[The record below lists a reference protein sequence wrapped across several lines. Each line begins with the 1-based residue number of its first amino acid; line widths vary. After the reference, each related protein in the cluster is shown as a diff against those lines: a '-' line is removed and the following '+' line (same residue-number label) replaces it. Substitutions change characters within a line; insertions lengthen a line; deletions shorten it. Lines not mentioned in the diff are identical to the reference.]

1 MLKFDEKEQIASVR
15 GALALRPRIEEIV
28 DAVWDAG
35 LKNLC
40 WLGIGGTWAS
50 AMQAVCHMKERTSLE
65 VFSLNAAEYLTTGDR
80 RIGNGTLLVFSSVT
94 GTTSEIVQ
102 AVAKAQAAGAKVLG
116 FVDTAGTTLAEKAD
130 ICICYPKNEQLKF
143 FMAADRFLFREGVMP
158 EYDDMYA
165 QFDRYL
171 PEALV
176 EAEKAADDFARDF
189 VSAHKDDALHYFVG
203 GGTLYGAT
211 YSYAMCYWE
220 EMHWHRTK
228 SIHSAE
234 FFHGMLEIVEKDTPV
249 TLFISE
255 DKQRPL
261 GERVAKFLPRVCDN
275 YTVID
280 TKDYALTG
288 ISEAYRGRVSH
299 LVMHAVTDRI
309 DAHLVDQTGHDMDL
323 RRYYRKMEY

>member
-116 FVDTAGTTLAEKAD
+116 FVDTEGSTLAEK
-130 ICICYPKNEQLKF
+130 
-143 FMAADRFLFREGVMP
+143 RT
-158 EYDDMYA
+158 
-165 QFDRYL
+165 
-171 PEALV
+171 
-176 EAEKAADDFARDF
+176 FAF
-189 VSAHKDDALHYFVG
+189 VTRRMNSSSSSWQPIAFCSARA
-203 GGTLYGAT
+203 
-211 YSYAMCYWE
+211 
-220 EMHWHRTK
+220 
-228 SIHSAE
+228 
-234 FFHGMLEIVEKDTPV
+234 
-249 TLFISE
+249 
-255 DKQRPL
+255 
-261 GERVAKFLPRVCDN
+261 
-275 YTVID
+275 
-280 TKDYALTG
+280 
-288 ISEAYRGRVSH
+288 
-299 LVMHAVTDRI
+299 
-309 DAHLVDQTGHDMDL
+309 
-323 RRYYRKMEY
+323 